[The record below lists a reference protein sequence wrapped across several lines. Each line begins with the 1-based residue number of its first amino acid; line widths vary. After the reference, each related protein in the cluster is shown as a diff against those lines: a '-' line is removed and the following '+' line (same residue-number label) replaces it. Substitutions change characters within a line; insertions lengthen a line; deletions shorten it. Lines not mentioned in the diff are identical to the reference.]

1 MEESRALGFFVAD
14 LGVVPNFQ
22 RDLFVGF
29 SRVIDLG
36 DEVGFGF
43 LSVGRRGETTE
54 GQEWSAE
61 GEQAESR
68 RLERELHDDEEGTT
82 TRTEKANDFRR

>member
-1 MEESRALGFFVAD
+1 LEESGALGFFIAD

-29 SRVIDLG
+29 SRALDLG
-36 DEVGFGF
+36 DEFGFGF

-61 GEQAESR
+61 GEQAESQR
-68 RLERELHDDEEGTT
+68 WERELHEGEEGTT
-82 TRTEKANDFRR
+82 TKREKANDFRR